1 MKLPLVFIAVL
12 TAGLSNAQLGNIPR
26 CSVNCFVNALSKDGC
41 SELTDFSCHCQ
52 KTGLVETVTPCVR
65 DACDQSDQV
74 AVSSAVVQQCSQAGH
89 PISVPPVTTG
99 PKQTS
104 GPTSTAGSTTSG
116 GMGLPTACSS
126 SPGSS
131 SHVPSSS
138 PASSSASHSPTSS
151 RSQPPASSSALSTG
165 AASHNKDNM
174 VGAVVAAAAAV
185 CML

>member
-74 AVSSAVVQQCSQAGH
+74 VFPSWPPHLCPTCDYRAQADVWPYLDSWIYNFRGY
-89 PISVPPVTTG
+89 
-99 PKQTS
+99 
-104 GPTSTAGSTTSG
+104 
-116 GMGLPTACSS
+116 
-126 SPGSS
+126 GSS
-131 SHVPSSS
+131 YSLLVESWLFFACPFFFSSFILGQS
-138 PASSSASHSPTSS
+138 LA
-151 RSQPPASSSALSTG
+151 
-165 AASHNKDNM
+165 N
-174 VGAVVAAAAAV
+174 
-185 CML
+185 